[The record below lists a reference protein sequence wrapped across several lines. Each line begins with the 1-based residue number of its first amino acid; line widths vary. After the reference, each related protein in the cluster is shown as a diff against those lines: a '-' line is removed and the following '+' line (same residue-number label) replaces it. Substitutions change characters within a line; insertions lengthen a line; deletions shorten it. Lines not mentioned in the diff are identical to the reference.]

1 MVDGKELHSPDEQRS
16 AFAKYYEDLSI
27 PKDHGYDT
35 AYLELYSVRHHLIA
49 QLCEESLSEPEPITT
64 KEVREAALQLNNK
77 KAADELGLTAEHLR
91 TSGRALIEDITD
103 IFNEIL
109 QSKTIPDSFKSGILT
124 PVLKKAKDP
133 TNLDNY
139 RGITVTSVIAKLF
152 ESVLLPRLSQSFDQ
166 SSLQF
171 GFTKGL
177 SPVMSALIV
186 SEARAEV
193 KMNSCA
199 PLFLVTLDSR
209 KAFDVVNHII
219 ILDKLYETRIHPT
232 ICTVIKDL
240 YTELS
245 SKVKWLGEL
254 SEQFEILQGVRQGAI
269 LSPFLYKTYIN
280 PCLMELKQPSPGT
293 LNRRNILWLSDMCI

>member
-1 MVDGKELHSPDEQRS
+1 MN
-16 AFAKYYEDLSI
+16 
-27 PKDHGYDT
+27 
-35 AYLELYSVRHHLIA
+35 YS
-49 QLCEESLSEPEPITT
+49 CC
-64 KEVREAALQLNNK
+64 
-77 KAADELGLTAEHLR
+77 
-91 TSGRALIEDITD
+91 ALIEDITD

-109 QSKTIPDSFKSGILT
+109 QSKTIPDLFKSGILT
-124 PVLKKAKDP
+124 PVLKKTKDP

-139 RGITVTSVIAKLF
+139 RGITVTPVIGKLF

-186 SEARAEV
+186 SEARAGV

-219 ILDKLYETRIHPT
+219 MLDNLYEAGIHPAIWT
-232 ICTVIKDL
+232 IIWG
-240 YTELS
+240 
-245 SKVKWLGEL
+245 SKMVFHTLTFARSLGK
-254 SEQFEILQGVRQGAI
+254 S
-269 LSPFLYKTYIN
+269 
-280 PCLMELKQPSPGT
+280 
-293 LNRRNILWLSDMCI
+293 